1 MSGETLVIK
10 NRNLCSGNGSQ
21 LPGHSRNSKCSLI
34 EILVKIDQSL

>member
-21 LPGHSRNSKCSLI
+21 LRGNSQNSKSRLI
-34 EILVKIDQSL
+34 EILVKIAQSS